1 MYSIIST
8 TVIYREL
15 LQPIYPTP
23 ELINLNSMVRGAKI
37 DIGVSFRT
45 GEGSPIGEDLIS
57 DIQLDLYSTANK
69 ATIAA
74 SVSLGDGITR
84 EGVGVYRIIISGE
97 DTLKLP
103 TTGTALLEGWLLPT
117 KKKIVFDFGSIKDNI
132 KNNGN

>member
-1 MYSIIST
+1 
-8 TVIYREL
+8 
-15 LQPIYPTP
+15 
-23 ELINLNSMVRGAKI
+23 MVRGAKI

-74 SVSLGDGITR
+74 SVSLGNGITR

-103 TTGTALLEGWLLPT
+103 KTGTALLEGWLLPT
-117 KKKIVFDFGSIKDNI
+117 KKKIVFDFGTIKDNI